1 MIGLPIRIRWNSIHT
16 KLLASY
22 LALTAL
28 GTSVL
33 AGYILLSFH
42 GYFMRSRQA
51 DLDAWTTA
59 LSESIADALEDKELD
74 RVKTIVQRY
83 GAPETVTLRVFR
95 PDGTLLSTSAPEIDR
110 QVINWLEVPGMR
122 EAFQNNLSRGV
133 AKGVLTKDDR
143 LYVARPIY
151 RNGHLLGVMRMSITL
166 KQFQRQFQTI
176 IWTILGTLIFTFF
189 LCALISEYLTRSIA
203 RPIQAMSNFAIKLG
217 GGHFGDRLKIGQN
230 DEVGQLA
237 NELNRMSMR
246 LASLDNERRSFLASV
261 SHELRTPVS
270 NVLVTLEALAN
281 GADEE
286 PELRLRFIKIV
297 QEETKRL
304 SRLIH
309 DLLDLG
315 RLEAGVTELER
326 QNVKLKSL
334 ICRAV
339 QAMELRMKSSSV
351 SIKLDIAEVEL
362 QGDPERLIQAFLNLL
377 DNAIK
382 YSVPGS
388 KVFVSGYKEGN
399 EIIVKIKDQGPGIS
413 ENDIPHIFEQ
423 FYTADRSRKGNGTG
437 LGLSIAKRIVE
448 AHGGSITAS
457 SKGEGKG
464 TTFTIFFPI
473 EHHNL
478 EIKS

>member
-1 MIGLPIRIRWNSIHT
+1 MVIRIKWNSIHT

-59 LSESIADALEDKELD
+59 LSESVADALEDNEPQ
-74 RVKTIVQRY
+74 RVETTVRRY

-95 PDGTLLSTSAPEIDR
+95 PNRTLMATSAPEIDW
-110 QVINWLEVPGMR
+110 QVPNWEEIAGMK
-122 EAFQNNLSRGV
+122 EAFGGQTTRGI
-133 AKGVLTKDDR
+133 AKGVLSKDDR
-143 LYVARPIY
+143 LFVARPIY
-151 RNGHLLGVMRMSITL
+151 RNGRLLGVLRMSITL

-176 IWTILGTLIFTFF
+176 IWTILGTLVITFI
-189 LCALISEYLTRSIA
+189 LCSLISEYLTRNIA
-203 RPIQAMSNFAIKLG
+203 RPIQAMSNFALRLG
-217 GGHFGDRLKIGQN
+217 GGHFGDKLKIAQK

-237 NELNRMSMR
+237 IELNRMSAR

-281 GADEE
+281 GAAEE
-286 PELRLRFIKIV
+286 PELRDRFIKIS
-297 QEETKRL
+297 QDETKRL

-315 RLEAGVTELER
+315 RLEAGVTALEH

-334 ICRAV
+334 LNRAI
-339 QAMELRMKSSSV
+339 QAMELRMQSNSV
-351 SIKLDIAEVEL
+351 
-362 QGDPERLIQAFLNLL
+362 
-377 DNAIK
+377 
-382 YSVPGS
+382 
-388 KVFVSGYKEGN
+388 
-399 EIIVKIKDQGPGIS
+399 GI
-413 ENDIPHIFEQ
+413 
-423 FYTADRSRKGNGTG
+423 G
-437 LGLSIAKRIVE
+437 
-448 AHGGSITAS
+448 
-457 SKGEGKG
+457 
-464 TTFTIFFPI
+464 
-473 EHHNL
+473 
-478 EIKS
+478 